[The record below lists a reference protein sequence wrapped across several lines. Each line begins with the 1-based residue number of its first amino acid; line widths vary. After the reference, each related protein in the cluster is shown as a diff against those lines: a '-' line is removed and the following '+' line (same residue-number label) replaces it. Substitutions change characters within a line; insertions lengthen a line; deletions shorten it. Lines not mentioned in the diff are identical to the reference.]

1 MMKVIF
7 NNDNEHVL
15 SVSQI
20 NYGTTF
26 HVDNHST
33 RRDNLDMQLDVGSFG
48 DLTAFE
54 NIALT
59 RMQILNNNDEEVSVI
74 VLPENFYMLSSN
86 ANFYEGSN
94 STNVNFGTI
103 NNE

>member
-1 MMKVIF
+1 MMKIVF

-15 SVSQI
+15 SVNQI
-20 NYGTTF
+20 NYNTTF
-26 HVDNHST
+26 QVNNYSN
-33 RRDNLDMQLDVGSFG
+33 RSDNLNIQLNINSIGAIA
-48 DLTAFE
+48 AFE
-54 NIALT
+54 NTALT

-94 STNVNFGTI
+94 SANANFGTV

>member
-15 SVSQI
+15 SVNQI
-20 NYGTTF
+20 NYNTTF
-26 HVDNHST
+26 QVNNYSNRSDGLNI
-33 RRDNLDMQLDVGSFG
+33 QLNINSIGAIA
-48 DLTAFE
+48 TFE
-54 NIALT
+54 NVALIT
-59 RMQILNNNDEEVSVI
+59 MQILNNNDEEISTI
-74 VLPENFYMLSSN
+74 NFPEHFYMLAST

-94 STNVNFGTI
+94 NININFGTV